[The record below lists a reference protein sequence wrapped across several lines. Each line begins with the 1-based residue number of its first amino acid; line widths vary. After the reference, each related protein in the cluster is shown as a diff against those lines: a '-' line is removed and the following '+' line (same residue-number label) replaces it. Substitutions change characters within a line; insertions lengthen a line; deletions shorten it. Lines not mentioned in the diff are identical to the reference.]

1 MIETTD
7 KRGNTTP
14 CKYRRR
20 NPERFLRRKIR
31 AIRLSG
37 LQNSPQFAVGKK
49 HQHIAVHFIMS
60 RSRQNVAES
69 LLPIQIGAEHP
80 GRSHVLTDGQTACF
94 RGLVGTHKPVAG
106 SEPRKTSVLTENDGK
121 EVAFH
126 RYGTTVELH
135 KLPFG
140 TDKRFAVAFPMFTAG
155 TTGGYEHHEG
165 GECRQFHK
173 TCHKLS
179 ILNL

>member
-69 LLPIQIGAEHP
+69 LLPIQIGQNI
-80 GRSHVLTDGQTACF
+80 R
-94 RGLVGTHKPVAG
+94 
-106 SEPRKTSVLTENDGK
+106 
-121 EVAFH
+121 
-126 RYGTTVELH
+126 VE
-135 KLPFG
+135 
-140 TDKRFAVAFPMFTAG
+140 AMF
-155 TTGGYEHHEG
+155 
-165 GECRQFHK
+165 
-173 TCHKLS
+173 
-179 ILNL
+179 

>member
-7 KRGNTTP
+7 KKYNS

-140 TDKRFAVAFPMFTAG
+140 TDKGLPSPFRCLRQGQQEATSITRAASAASFIKRVISYRF
-155 TTGGYEHHEG
+155 
-165 GECRQFHK
+165 
-173 TCHKLS
+173 
-179 ILNL
+179 

>member
-135 KLPFG
+135 KLPSVPTKGLPSPFRCLRQG
-140 TDKRFAVAFPMFTAG
+140 QQEATSITRAASAASFIKRVISYRF
-155 TTGGYEHHEG
+155 
-165 GECRQFHK
+165 
-173 TCHKLS
+173 
-179 ILNL
+179 